1 MVVGAG
7 KAMMQGGIGGVGMG
21 MGISGNTP
29 AAALQ
34 KDGRKNS
41 RMVNM

>member
-1 MVVGAG
+1 M
-7 KAMMQGGIGGVGMG
+7 GGLG

-29 AAALQ
+29 ANMLAA

-41 RMVNM
+41 RMV